1 MNKIQIIILKCSV
14 NLVNWT
20 FKAVCQ
26 LAIACILRM
35 YALCVYLMLFGFI
48 YEKTM
53 FICLKHLIIVMPK
66 VFCASL
72 NLKKQIYHN
81 ISWYYSILAA
91 QGSCSIIVIR
101 LRQLKTGKVGKLIF
115 HNE

>member
-1 MNKIQIIILKCSV
+1 MLK
-14 NLVNWT
+14 T
-20 FKAVCQ
+20 FNNCDVKGV
-26 LAIACILRM
+26 LRK
-35 YALCVYLMLFGFI
+35 F
-48 YEKTM
+48 K
-53 FICLKHLIIVMPK
+53 
-66 VFCASL
+66 S
-72 NLKKQIYHN
+72 KKQLHHS